1 MKITTYSLK
10 MDSTQRILMR
20 RGLDADGRVQRFF
33 ITEVARMADPYV
45 PMDDGH
51 LKNTKRIYPSY
62 IHYPQN
68 YAKRQYK
75 TNRGL
80 GKEGVNRGSGK
91 RGARWIER
99 MWRDH
104 GNQIINSVAR
114 FAGVRGK

>member
-1 MKITTYSLK
+1 MKITAYSLK
-10 MDSTQRILMR
+10 MDSAQRILMR

-45 PMDDGH
+45 PMDTGM
-51 LKNTKRIYPSY
+51 LKNTKLIYGRY
-62 IHYPQN
+62 IVYPQN
-68 YAKRQYK
+68 YAKRQYE
-75 TNRGL
+75 T
-80 GKEGVNRGSGK
+80 NRGSGK

-104 GNQIINSVAR
+104 GNQIIHSVAR